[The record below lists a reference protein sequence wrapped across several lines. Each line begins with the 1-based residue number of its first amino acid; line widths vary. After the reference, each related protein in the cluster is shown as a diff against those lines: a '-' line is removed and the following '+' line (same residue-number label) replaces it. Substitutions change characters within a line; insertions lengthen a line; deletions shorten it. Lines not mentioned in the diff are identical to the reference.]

1 MDGKKKEWALVTGAS
16 GGLGAEFA
24 RNLAARGYDLVLAAR
39 GEEAMKKLA
48 EELGGKHGVQTV
60 VESLDLGAPDA
71 AADLL
76 RRLDARGIDP
86 SVLVNNAGFGLS
98 GEFLENEPERLRAM
112 LQLDVIA
119 VTELAQLFGK
129 RMAARGAGRILFI
142 ASLTA
147 YGPSPLL
154 AAYAA
159 AKAYVLSLGE
169 ALHAELAPKV
179 SVTVL
184 SPGLMDTGFNAA
196 SGYETP
202 ASLKRTVLP
211 PAKVAAIGLD
221 ALFAGRATVVAGGL
235 NRLTALFLRLVPR
248 QFQARM
254 NLKMARS
261 NPPKG

>member
-1 MDGKKKEWALVTGAS
+1 M
-16 GGLGAEFA
+16 EFA
-24 RNLAARGYDLVLAAR
+24 RELAARGYDLVLAAR
-39 GEEAMKKLA
+39 SEETMKKLA
-48 EELGGKHGVQTV
+48 EELGAKHGVETAI
-60 VESLDLGAPDA
+60 EALDLGAPGA

-76 RRLDARGIDP
+76 RRLDARGIAP

-98 GEFLENEPERLRAM
+98 GEFLGHEPERLRAM
-112 LQLDVIA
+112 LQLDVVA
-119 VTELAQLFGK
+119 VTELAQLFGR
-129 RMAARGAGRILFI
+129 RMAERGGGRVLFV

-147 YGPSPLL
+147 YGPFPML

-179 SVTVL
+179 GVTVL

-202 ASLKRTVLP
+202 ASMKRTVLP

-221 ALFAGRATVVAGGL
+221 ALFAGRPTVVAGGL
-235 NRLTALFLRLVPR
+235 NRLTALFSRLAPR

-254 NLKMARS
+254 NLRMARA
-261 NPPKG
+261 NPPKGES